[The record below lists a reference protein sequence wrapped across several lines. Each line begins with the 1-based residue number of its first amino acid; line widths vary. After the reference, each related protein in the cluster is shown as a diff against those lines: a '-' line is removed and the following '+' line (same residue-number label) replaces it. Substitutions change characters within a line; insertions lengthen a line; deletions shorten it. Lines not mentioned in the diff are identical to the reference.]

1 MWHFARQPQTM
12 RGFSIA
18 ELLVVVAAIT
28 LLAAVS
34 LAAVT
39 KARDKAIVTRVN
51 ADMAT
56 LKNVVEM
63 YRTQEAKEPCHEH
76 DGTDAPEISWS
87 AAYVKVWPK
96 TPWRTAYSFEHEYV
110 LGDQNA
116 PSIGTDYYYLRV
128 TGMPLEAAVLYDK
141 LFDDNNIGSGNF
153 RSDGTIS
160 YERLFPI
167 PNASSHCM
175 S

>member
-1 MWHFARQPQTM
+1 MLRQPSSQ

-28 LLAAVS
+28 LLAAIS

-51 ADMAT
+51 ADLST

-76 DGTDAPEISWS
+76 AGTDFPETSWS
-87 AAYVKVWPK
+87 AAYIKVWPK
-96 TPWRTAYSFEHEYV
+96 TPWRTTYSFEHEYTAGNQDTPTPGV
-110 LGDQNA
+110 H
-116 PSIGTDYYYLRV
+116 YYYLRI
-128 TGMPLEAAVLYDK
+128 TSMPLEAAVLYDS
-141 LFDDNNIGSGNF
+141 LFDDGNIAGGNF

-167 PNASSHCM
+167 PSTASHCM